1 MADSMKYKV
10 LIPTAGIGSRLGDH
24 CDHVNKTLV
33 PVANRPI
40 ISYIVEKF
48 PPDVEIIIDLGHK
61 GKLVKEFLTL
71 AYPDRNFTFIWA
83 SRKGLTSDL
92 CDYKDI
98 LQCPFIFFT
107 NDAIVTEL
115 IPPPDHNWIGF
126 ANTRAGN
133 DYRSVVA
140 DSWDD
145 TVVKDLGEKGAHTEA
160 KAYIGIC
167 GIYDYKAFWEAMDQA
182 LFGDSTTNQGES
194 FALAS
199 MVKNQPVKGVKFSW
213 YDTGTTEAL
222 AYANQVFRKDGEPN
236 ILPKPDEH
244 IWFCND
250 RVIKFSADTKFISER
265 VNRAQKY
272 LEGYVPKI
280 EDSTTNMY
288 CYRNVA
294 GSVLSDTITVSRFQ
308 ELLLWLE
315 GLWGDS
321 QLLTSDVREV
331 YRKFYQ
337 NKTMKRVRA
346 YFNRFGYKDSQQ
358 QINGV
363 DVPSVSELLNKVDW
377 KWMSEGIPV
386 RFHGDLHFENIIDT
400 GDGFSLLDW
409 RQNFGGLS
417 DYGDIY
423 YDLAKLLHGIIVSH
437 GVIHRGLYSININGT
452 TVNFD
457 ILRRQIL
464 IDCETLLLR
473 YSMRHHYDYNKVKM
487 LTALIFLNIA
497 TLHHQ
502 PYAEILFHL
511 GKVMLFNILGCYGE
525 EKI

>member
-1 MADSMKYKV
+1 MADNTKYKV

-40 ISYIVEKF
+40 ISYIIEKF

-61 GKLVKEFLTL
+61 GELVKEFLTL
-71 AYPDRNFTFIWA
+71 AYPNRNFTFIWA
-83 SRKGLTSDL
+83 NRKGLTSDL
-92 CDYKDI
+92 CDYQDI

-107 NDAIVTEL
+107 NDAIVQEF

-126 ANTRAGN
+126 SDTRAGN

-140 DSWDD
+140 DSWND
-145 TVVKDLGEKGAHTEA
+145 TVVKDLGEKGVHTEA

-167 GIYDYKAFWEAMDQA
+167 GIHDYATFWQIMNQA
-182 LFGDSTTNQGES
+182 LSTDGTTNQGES

-213 YDTGTTEAL
+213 FDTGTTEAL
-222 AYANQVFRKDGEPN
+222 AYANQVFRKEDEPN
-236 ILPKPDEH
+236 ILPKTHEH

-250 RVIKFSADTKFISER
+250 RVVKFSTDEKFIAER
-265 VNRAQKY
+265 VDRAQKF
-272 LEGYVPKI
+272 LGGYVPAI
-280 EDSTTNMY
+280 EGSTTNMY
-288 CYRNVA
+288 CYRNVE
-294 GSVLSDTITVSRFQ
+294 GSVLSETITVSRFQ
-308 ELLLWLE
+308 KLLLWLE
-315 GLWGDS
+315 GLWGDR
-321 QLLTSDVREV
+321 QLLTAETREI
-331 YRKFYQ
+331 YRQFYQ
-337 NKTMKRVRA
+337 DKTIKRVQA
-346 YFNRFGYKDSQQ
+346 YFDRFGYEDVPQ

-363 DVPSVSELLNKVDW
+363 YVPSVGELLSKVDW
-377 KWMSEGIPV
+377 TWMSEGVPV
-386 RFHGDLHFENIIDT
+386 RFHGDLHFENILDT
-400 GDGFSLLDW
+400 TDGFSLLDW

-423 YDLAKLLHGIIVSH
+423 YDLAKLLHGMIVSH
-437 GVIHRGLYSININGT
+437 GVINRGLYDINIDGT

-464 IDCETLLLR
+464 IDCETLLYR
-473 YSMRHHYDYNKVKM
+473 YATKHHYDYNKVRM
-487 LTALIFLNIA
+487 LTALIYLNIA
-497 TLHHQ
+497 SLHHQ
-502 PYAEILFHL
+502 PYAEMLFHL
-511 GKVMLFNILGCYGE
+511 GKGMLFNILECYRE